1 MILVGNLRYTE
12 PGMFLRFVI
21 ADVTGIA
28 AADIVHDF
36 LTMLQLAEP
45 PAPHKGPF
53 SLEDLKYL

>member
-1 MILVGNLRYTE
+1 MILVGGLRYTKSDLL
-12 PGMFLRFVI
+12 LRCVI